1 MHYQTDVVF
10 TLTYTIKKIY
20 SRFSNGAY
28 PVDVKVVSF
37 EGYPKKTGFPKEY
50 HGLGY
55 FPVIHVG
62 DTYKSKT
69 RFHMDPRNGYSF
81 NFIGMPE
88 EVLPS
93 TEKEVAKYFEKHISG
108 LGKVGSRKIVEALG
122 CSAITIIANNPKCLE
137 RVDGLKKKQK
147 TAIAEWCVE
156 NINCEDVILYL
167 YQNEIPLEMARSI
180 YDRYGDL
187 TIAKLNENPY
197 AIYESGNIPFRYAE
211 KMASNVGL
219 KWDDPNRLLCAVR
232 AAIDDRIDSK
242 GDTCVLNTNVIAI
255 AENYIARSRFYDAET
270 CRRSSDMIFS
280 KEEYDSAIQ
289 KLIKDGEL
297 IEYQRSVSNGG
308 NLYYYRKQ
316 TYSDEMNAAEAVV
329 SMVHR
334 KPAISTSPTQIK
346 RFLES
351 RNSSLAE
358 EQIDAVVMAATHGFS
373 VLTGGPG
380 TGKTYTMKAVVEV
393 LKAFKP
399 EIKIVQAAP
408 TAKAA
413 SRMREITGLDSDT
426 IHSIFKIGYG
436 NTAIEQEFTLKADYI
451 IIDEASMIGSS
462 LFTSMLNRMLEKA
475 CILVVGDPAQL
486 PSVDCGDVLNSLCIS
501 KVVPVSELKTIHR
514 QAKESGIVT
523 NAHKIRS
530 KDFEKIKD
538 ISFNIYN
545 DFKGVYAKNE
555 EMAADLIVDKV
566 QELRNRRVL
575 LEDILVLTPVHATA
589 CGTDMLNE
597 RLQAIINPH
606 KEGEP
611 EYIVDDTKAYH
622 IGDRVMNTQNF
633 KIIDSDGKN
642 KKVKNGEVGYIINID
657 AATIEVQFDN
667 SDEPVQFTKGKID
680 YLDLAY
686 AMTIHKSQGSEADYV
701 IMPCVSSWKHQRMLT
716 NQLIY
721 TALTRAKKGFICVGT
736 RENFINGCIPKN
748 QSLQDKRNAIKSN
761 TSDARTSLFSLFLRN
776 TEFSYADTPND

>member
-1 MHYQTDVVF
+1 MYYQTDVVF

-20 SRFSNGAY
+20 PRFSSGAY
-28 PVDVKVVSF
+28 PVDIKVVSF

-50 HGLGY
+50 HGVGF

-69 RFHMDPRNGYSF
+69 RFHMHPQNGYSF
-81 NFIGMPE
+81 RFLDTPE
-88 EVLPS
+88 EILPS
-93 TEKEVAKYFEKHISG
+93 TEKEVAKYFEKHIVG

-122 CSAITIIANNPKCLE
+122 CSAITMIAEDSTCLE

-147 TAIAEWCVE
+147 DSIAEWCKN

-211 KMASNVGL
+211 KMASNIGL
-219 KWDDPNRLLCAVR
+219 KWDDSNRLLCAVR
-232 AAIDDRIDSK
+232 AAIDERIDMN
-242 GDTCVLNTNVIAI
+242 GDTCILNTNVISI
-255 AENYIARSRFYDAET
+255 AENYIAHSRFYDAT
-270 CRRSSDMIFS
+270 VCRRSPEMIFS
-280 KEEYDSAIQ
+280 KEEYENSIE
-289 KLIKDGEL
+289 KLINDNEL
-297 IEYQRSVSNGG
+297 VKYQRSASNGG

-316 TYSDEMNAAEAVV
+316 TYFDETVAADIVI
-329 SMVHR
+329 SMEHR
-334 KPAISTSPTQIK
+334 NPAISTSPSQIK

-351 RNSSLAE
+351 QNSSLAE
-358 EQIDAVVMAATHGFS
+358 EQIDAVVMAVTHGFS
-373 VLTGGPG
+373 ILTGGPG
-380 TGKTYTMKAVVEV
+380 TGKTFTMKAVVTV

-399 EIKIVQAAP
+399 NIKIVQAAP

-413 SRMREITGLDSDT
+413 SRMREMTGIDSDT
-426 IHSIFKIGYG
+426 IHSVFKIGYG
-436 NTAIEQEFTLKADYI
+436 NTTSEKEFILDADFI
-451 IIDEASMIGSS
+451 IIDESSMIGSS
-462 LFTSMLNRMLEKA
+462 LFVTMLKRLSEKA
-475 CILVVGDPAQL
+475 CILIVGDPAQL

-501 KVVPVSELKTIHR
+501 KVVPMTELKMIHR
-514 QAKESGIVT
+514 QANESGIVT

-530 KDFEKIKD
+530 KDAEQIKS
-538 ISFNIYN
+538 ISFSDYRDFQCLTARN
-545 DFKGVYAKNE
+545 DE
-555 EMAADLIVDKV
+555 IAADMIVDKV
-566 QELRNRRVL
+566 QELRNHRVL

-597 RLQAIINPH
+597 RLQAILNPYT
-606 KEGEP
+606 EGDP
-611 EYIVDDTKAYH
+611 EYFVDETKVFH

-633 KIIDSDGKN
+633 KITDSDGKN
-642 KKVKNGEVGYIINID
+642 KKIKNGEVGYITSID
-657 AATIEVQFDN
+657 SAVIEVTFDN

-701 IMPCVSSWKHQRMLT
+701 ITPCISNWKHQHMLS

-736 RENFINGCIPKN
+736 KENFINGCLPKN
-748 QSLQDKRNAIKSN
+748 QSLQDKRNAIRSN
-761 TSDARTSLFSLFLRN
+761 TTDVRTSLFSIFLRKSEHAYSLEN
-776 TEFSYADTPND
+776 S